1 MPPAASWRADSP
13 RAAGR
18 SCFSRQGRIW
28 AHASVR
34 RCSTAGGIPQES
46 AWGYRLGLW
55 YPSPVPTAALRSSG
69 AASSWGTSWLTRFA
83 VRGHPADFDGWAK
96 RGNPG
101 WSFGDVLPAFRR
113 LEADADFGDAPWHVD
128 EARLGEGVSIE
139 TVGGPLG
146 TTSVDAPGRQRRE
159 NSPSERT
166 STPRRSP
173 PKPQRMTEPIWWG
186 RQTGAQRWGVRFA
199 KQTLCQLCAQIPV
212 SAPLRRWPFPAIEF
226 GAPAA
231 SACSPDRPECRR
243 RGVSRDNGC
252 TAPNP
257 CERACVTLAA
267 TLLAGGPAAASWS
280 SRRRRDTAS
289 PDPFPVGPRNRP

>member
-1 MPPAASWRADSP
+1 VGHRSRNAASRLEDGNDP
-13 RAAGR
+13 RACRG
-18 SCFSRQGRIW
+18 CGC
-28 AHASVR
+28 R
-34 RCSTAGGIPQES
+34 RWCRRL
-46 AWGYRLGLW
+46 RLGAPTRRGRPVGPASRGRAGFGRTRRSGAARRLAESSGIRVGLPTGALD
-55 YPSPVPTAALRSSG
+55 PSPVPTAALRSSG

-212 SAPLRRWPFPAIEF
+212 SAPLRRWPFPAIESALRQPLLALPIDLNVD
-226 GAPAA
+226 GAA
-231 SACSPDRPECRR
+231 SAATTDAPRR
-243 RGVSRDNGC
+243 
-252 TAPNP
+252 T
-257 CERACVTLAA
+257 RAS
-267 TLLAGGPAAASWS
+267 GPA
-280 SRRRRDTAS
+280 
-289 PDPFPVGPRNRP
+289 